1 MASSA
6 KQTAVRLLARRE
18 HSAAEIR
25 RKLQQRD
32 FAPDEIDSAI
42 TELQQGEWQSDTR
55 YTEAY
60 IRARRL
66 KGFGPVRISVELR
79 ERGVDEA
86 IIESYLSASDD
97 VWLQTMHD
105 EYQRKYH
112 GKNIK
117 DYQEKAKR
125 MRFLQYRG
133 FPLDKIHEVVK

>member
-1 MASSA
+1 M
-6 KQTAVRLLARRE
+6 LARRE

-25 RKLQQRD
+25 QKLQKRGFD
-32 FAPDEIDSAI
+32 SDEIDQAI
-42 TELQQGEWQSDTR
+42 IELQQGDWQSDER
-55 YTEAY
+55 FAEAY
-60 IRARRL
+60 IRGRRL

-79 ERGVDEA
+79 ERGVDES
-86 IIESYLSASDD
+86 IIEQNLSASDD

-112 GKNIK
+112 GKDIR

-133 FPLDKIHEVVK
+133 FTSDMIQRLLQDRL